1 MSEYLRAESRPV
13 YWREMYATQQDAFR
27 TVTKMLKEA
36 VERLPPPRLASPP
49 SAFTRFV
56 RETRSSQ
63 IAFLFGGRGTG
74 KTTVLWSLYKAC
86 DPALSVEQL
95 RKYADA
101 LAGTVQEIRQRIIWL
116 EPLDMEVLTP
126 SSNLLAAIL
135 ARIEDAS
142 QRLAMHEGLS
152 ASDQTL
158 RGWNQYPV
166 DPFLALQ
173 KLQTNIAL
181 AWEGDLRGRRHLLN
195 PDDLALEVMR
205 YEKAHLSLTQNLD
218 SVLHQLAALPFT
230 GGTISNPL
238 FVLPVDDFD
247 LNPPACLDLL
257 RVLRMLALPRLFFLV
272 LGDLDVA
279 NVLLNLKLSA
289 ELGRVAEAAEA
300 SRMLSLPA
308 ADVAAMAGEVAA
320 NAIRKLIPPAQRIQL
335 AVPSLL
341 EALNFRPLGYRDED
355 PYLHELLAQCPTYV
369 FQSSQRNLQRGRRT
383 HEGDLRKMLLA
394 AGGQLLDRGGKQ
406 ESLPDHAPLG
416 ERHLLHACYT
426 ARRLM
431 SAPSRQVSD
440 LWYGLKRLVES
451 APRASCAAEP
461 ENVPREDS
469 QDESPDT
476 APEQVV
482 TTEADDRFQEALRN
496 FWAEQCRNEL
506 AEEPSLTL
514 DERRSMPQA
523 FHPRPYQDWDLTRLP
538 LRAETVESP
547 AIEISGASDKP
558 DAPWAEYSLQKIEDW
573 RLMVD
578 TATGRGTS
586 PTAGTAGSGRT
597 LSSQAAATVIL
608 FHDLIV
614 IGPWTPQRG
623 SLLYGRDD
631 FSQRWA
637 VTRWRTSLKQAELPW
652 PAPPCSSFYS
662 LDRFRYAWNDFLRSG
677 SELLD
682 DPTVGPVVAAC
693 AWIAAG
699 TEATRERSEESRPL
713 ITRGSKW
720 WRKAWEATID
730 DLIPLIGDGSDR
742 SYRAIRR
749 REWLARVAMF
759 LAPELGIID
768 LLEGWRAPKELENF
782 WKKEAKPAILRRRAF
797 WLANL
802 HHEGMADLAQKLHRD
817 SMPLSTPTALRP
829 VKGDYL
835 TWAKNLKSQE
845 LEIREEEEERRGSG
859 PSSAKTASVSDGTAP
874 VVRNSGASQ
883 KST

>member
-13 YWREMYATQQDAFR
+13 YWNEMYATQQDAFR
-27 TVTKMLKEA
+27 TVTKMLEEA
-36 VERLPPPRLASPP
+36 VVRLPPPRLASPP

-86 DPALSVEQL
+86 DPTLSMERL
-95 RKYADA
+95 RDYADA

-116 EPLDMEVLTP
+116 EPLDMEVMTP
-126 SSNLLAAIL
+126 SPNLLAAIL

-152 ASDQTL
+152 ASDQAM
-158 RGWNQYPV
+158 RGWSQYPV

-205 YEKAHLSLTQNLD
+205 YEKAHLSLTENLD

-230 GGTISNPL
+230 GGTIRNPL

-289 ELGRVAEAAEA
+289 ELGRVAEGAEA

-308 ADVAAMAGEVAA
+308 ADVAAVAGEVAA
-320 NAIRKLIPPAQRIQL
+320 NAIRKLIPPAQRIRL

-341 EALNFRPLGYRDED
+341 EALNFRPLGHRDED
-355 PYLHELLAQCPTYV
+355 PYLHELLARCPTYV
-369 FQSSQRNLQRGRRT
+369 FQSSQWNLQRGRRT
-383 HEGDLRKMLLA
+383 HEGELRKMLLA
-394 AGGQLLDRGGKQ
+394 AGGHLLNRGGKQ
-406 ESLPDHAPLG
+406 ESIPDHAPLG
-416 ERHLLHACYT
+416 EGHLLHGCYT
-426 ARRLM
+426 ARRLLC
-431 SAPSRQVSD
+431 APSRQVSD
-440 LWYGLKRLVES
+440 LWYGLRRLVEA
-451 APRASCAAEP
+451 APRVSSAAGP
-461 ENVPREDS
+461 ENEPRDDS
-469 QDESPDT
+469 EDESPGT
-476 APEQVV
+476 APDQAA
-482 TTEADDRFQEALRN
+482 TTEADDRFQETLRN
-496 FWAEQCRNEL
+496 FWAEQCRNGL

-514 DERRSMPQA
+514 DERRSIPRA
-523 FHPRPYQDWDLTRLP
+523 FQPRPYQDWDLARLP

-547 AIEISGASDKP
+547 AIEIPSGASDKP
-558 DAPWAEYSLQKIEDW
+558 DAPWAEYSLQRIEDW

-578 TATGRGTS
+578 AATGRGTA
-586 PTAGTAGSGRT
+586 PTVGTAGPTRA
-597 LSSQAAATVIL
+597 LSSQTAATVIL

-662 LDRFRYAWNDFLRSG
+662 LDRFRDAWNDFLRSG
-677 SELLD
+677 YELLD
-682 DPTVGPVVAAC
+682 DPKSGPVVAAC

-699 TEATRERSEESRPL
+699 TAAIRERPEESSPL
-713 ITRGSKW
+713 ITQGSKW
-720 WRKAWEATID
+720 WRKAWDATID
-730 DLIPLIGDGSDR
+730 QLIPLIGDGNDR
-742 SYRAIRR
+742 SYGAIRR

-759 LAPELGIID
+759 LAPELRVID
-768 LLEGWRAPKELENF
+768 FLDGWQAPKALEAF

-797 WLANL
+797 WLATL
-802 HHEGMADLAQKLHRD
+802 HHEGMADLAQELHLAP
-817 SMPLSTPTALRP
+817 MPLSTPTSLRP
-829 VKGDYL
+829 RKDDYL
-835 TWAKNLKSQE
+835 SWAKNLKLQE
-845 LEIREEEEERRGSG
+845 LEIGSEEEERARGGGSG
-859 PSSAKTASVSDGTAP
+859 QTPVRVGGTVLP
-874 VVRNSGASQ
+874 
-883 KST
+883 K